1 MNLLVQHLDL
11 VFELLTFQCILPRL
25 IARRKNRLVQFFL
38 LLFQLFILLLRMLKS
53 LFRAL

>member
-11 VFELLTFQCILPRL
+11 VFELLAFQCILPRL

-38 LLFQLFILLLRMLKS
+38 LLFQLFILLFRMLKS

>member
-25 IARRKNRLVQFFL
+25 IARRKNRLVQFLKLQFKH
-38 LLFQLFILLLRMLKS
+38 FILLLRMLKS

>member
-1 MNLLVQHLDL
+1 MNLLIQHLDL
-11 VFELLTFQCILPRL
+11 VFELLTFQCILPHL